1 MHEIMHKQVIEFRW
15 LKTKRGGFDFISK
28 LKHIG
33 DTVLEGKKVTCMKP
47 MHKQVIEFRWLK
59 MKRGGF
65 DFISKLKHIGD
76 TVLEGKKVTCMK

>member
-1 MHEIMHKQVIEFRW
+1 MHEI
-15 LKTKRGGFDFISK
+15 
-28 LKHIG
+28 
-33 DTVLEGKKVTCMKP
+33 